1 MRIFKQAGERAA
13 HHSRLATNIHRNS
26 ILNMR
31 NRSIPKLSLVFLVLS
46 APALAQS
53 LKDKAGFGGNLS
65 ALEASAIL
73 AAEIRFC
80 EANNPEFKT
89 TASSL
94 VARLHSDPR
103 YREFERSP
111 EFAKLA
117 PEADALVRER
127 SRGIAVA
134 SICGGVVQRL
144 K

>member
-1 MRIFKQAGERAA
+1 M
-13 HHSRLATNIHRNS
+13 L
-26 ILNMR
+26 
-31 NRSIPKLSLVFLVLS
+31 NRSIPVLALVAVILS
-46 APALAQS
+46 AHALAQS

-80 EANNPEFKT
+80 EANSPGFKA
-89 TASSL
+89 TARSL

-103 YREFERSP
+103 YSELERNP

-117 PEADALVRER
+117 PEADALVKER
-127 SRGIAVA
+127 SRGVAVA
-134 SICGGVVQRL
+134 SVCGGVVQRL